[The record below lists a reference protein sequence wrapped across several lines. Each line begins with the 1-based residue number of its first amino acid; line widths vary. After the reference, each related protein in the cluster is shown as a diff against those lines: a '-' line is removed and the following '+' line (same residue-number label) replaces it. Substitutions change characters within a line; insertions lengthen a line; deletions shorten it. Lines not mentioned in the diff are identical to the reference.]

1 MSPAEETPDV
11 RPMQRPNPEP
21 SHESLDPSAIDEAS
35 TQHGPKFM
43 SMNPENKK
51 IAIRLHK
58 NLGHPDPQKLSKVLQ
73 QRGYSPEL
81 YQGVLDLKC
90 STCQMQQR
98 PKLQRPA
105 TLKEELEFGDKVSID
120 GVKWKNRHKTK
131 NSISITSLIMVPTI
145 IPQ

>member
-1 MSPAEETPDV
+1 MQTNPWPRKGQLTDRPESGPPAVSPAEETPDV

-73 QRGYSPEL
+73 QRGYSPRTLSRGTGFEVL
-81 YQGVLDLKC
+81 NMPDATAPEVAASSHSQGR
-90 STCQMQQR
+90 T
-98 PKLQRPA
+98 
-105 TLKEELEFGDKVSID
+105 
-120 GVKWKNRHKTK
+120 
-131 NSISITSLIMVPTI
+131 
-145 IPQ
+145 